1 MPARGSFLET
11 LLTTLIGSA
20 AVIVWI
26 NELLDDGWPGVV
38 GMVIVALA
46 ALWVFNQRMRLGENE
61 PERPFLIG
69 AVVALLL
76 GVAFQIGSNY
86 A

>member
-1 MPARGSFLET
+1 VPARGSCLET
-11 LLTTLIGSA
+11 LATTLVGSA
-20 AVIVWI
+20 AVIVWV
-26 NELLDDGWPGVV
+26 NELLDDGWLGVV
-38 GMVIVALA
+38 GMSIVAA
-46 ALWVFNQRMRLGENE
+46 VALWVFNQRTRMNDP

-69 AVVALLL
+69 GVVALLL

>member
-20 AVIVWI
+20 AVIVWV
-26 NELLDDGWPGVV
+26 NELLGDGWLGVV
-38 GMVIVALA
+38 GLVIVALA
-46 ALWVFNQRMRLGENE
+46 AGWVFNQRMRLGDES
-61 PERPFLIG
+61 ERPFLVG
-69 AVVALLL
+69 AVIALLL
-76 GVAFQIGSNY
+76 GIAFQIGSNY